1 MKEIFCCIDHSDIA
15 IDDFVNENETFPI
28 METTDASKCGYCS
41 AAAAYVLKLPAI
53 HQTVEDENKNSSND
67 QGEID

>member
-1 MKEIFCCIDHSDIA
+1 VKEIFCCIDHSDIA

-28 METTDASKCGYCS
+28 MEISEANKCGYCMC
-41 AAAAYVLKLPAI
+41 AAAYVLKLPADHNI
-53 HQTVEDENKNSSND
+53 AEAGNQKRSND